1 MKALASPSIDR
12 AGALALG
19 GLAIAGAALAAA
31 SAQPWPLLVA
41 LLIAPTLEEA
51 LFRAGL
57 QDGLLHAGMP
67 PWRANVLTA
76 LAFMAAH
83 VLLLGVNAQTVSV
96 LLPALL
102 VGAAYNRWRRLRLC
116 IALHMAMNALWVVL
130 QRLI

>member
-41 LLIAPTLEEA
+41 LLLAPMLEETV
-51 LFRAGL
+51 FRAGL
-57 QDGLLHAGMP
+57 QDGLLHAGVT
-67 PWRANVLTA
+67 PWQANVLTA
-76 LAFMAAH
+76 LAFTMAH
-83 VLLLGVNAQTVSV
+83 VLLLGASAQTALV

-102 VGAAYNRWRRLRLC
+102 VGAAYNRWCRLRLC
-116 IALHMAMNALWVVL
+116 IALHMAMNALWIVL
-130 QRLI
+130 QRLV